1 MERSKIKAGVIVA
14 MLGLSSA
21 FASAAVSSWDGVDAS
36 LDSFVN
42 LEPDKA
48 YKTLIKQGRKVL
60 ASDVVYDELFNYY
73 GNVAPVVQE
82 RDLFSGGIS
91 DDSNGNL
98 IYQRVS
104 ASTDYSNKSKDRKN
118 PIYTYTLSNTA
129 AARAVYDIDRDSL
142 KSLFPGVNTNT
153 RYSKALV
160 TASTMTTEDNGES
173 VSVLNP
179 VYLRV
184 DKSGVNQKGL
194 LAKYVVNLNR
204 VIERVITK
212 GDEEVT
218 KEYVKRLAKGVVSVY
233 SDSNGALTVKVSGG
247 INKDD
252 IKVSLFDNATGTE
265 SDIETEV
272 FTGLN
277 NANNKKLKDAT
288 LALDDF
294 YIKIE
299 GVAMS
304 KDFWYSPK
312 SSDKFVDTL
321 YVDVV
326 AESTVYAKQLD
337 ELVLANDVQAVRVP
351 EPATLGLL
359 AIGGLLMGKRF
370 KK

>member
-1 MERSKIKAGVIVA
+1 

-42 LEPDKA
+42 LEPTKA
-48 YKTLIKQGRKVL
+48 YKAVIKQGKKVL
-60 ASDVVYDELFNYY
+60 ASDVIYDELFNYY
-73 GNVAPVVQE
+73 GNIAPVVQE

-118 PIYTYTLSNTA
+118 PIYTYTVNNSA
-129 AARAVYDIDRDSL
+129 VARAEYDITRDGL
-142 KSLFPGVNTNT
+142 KSLVPGVNTNT
-153 RYSKALV
+153 RYTKALV
-160 TASTMTTEDNGES
+160 TAGTKAVDGNGES

-179 VYLRV
+179 VYLRLN
-184 DKSGVNQKGL
+184 KSSVNQRGL
-194 LAKYVVNLNR
+194 LAKYVVDINR

-212 GDEEVT
+212 GDTEVT
-218 KEYVKRLAKGVVSVY
+218 KEYAKRLAKGVVSVY
-233 SDSNGALTVKVSGG
+233 SDSNGALSVKVSGG

-252 IKVSLFDNATGTE
+252 IKVSLYNNASSNKNETE
-265 SDIETEV
+265 VEV

-277 NANNKKLKDAT
+277 NANNKKLKEAT
-288 LALDDF
+288 AGLDDF

-312 SSDKFVDTL
+312 SGKNYTDTL

-326 AESTVYAKQLD
+326 PQGTVYAKELD